1 MRMKRTGRLAGAGFT
16 TVVGIVFFLYY
27 YFVIEEAWEMQA
39 VGAVVCTVIAYF
51 LGGFYDRARYY
62 AAELNLINEE
72 LHISREQLRRS
83 DERYSALQ
91 ASLDNFSHDLF
102 GIMKIAELEARLL
115 AEVKLIFQIDCVSLI
130 ETQAGHPSCSV
141 KTGTGEVPR
150 AVLNK
155 IRQHQSQQLS
165 IGEVFEY
172 EEGSFLKIG
181 EFKGRTSWL
190 IFGELT
196 DSTRLPVKRIWLKT
210 LIRYVNVVYENLI
223 VIEDLS
229 AELERTMEEQETPPW
244 LLRLFFSLSEHERKR
259 LSQDLHDAA
268 LQEQIIWYRKL
279 EQLRTSGLGPDELKE
294 GLAQIGDG
302 LLDVMYQIR
311 LTCNELRP
319 PFLKEWGLVQALET
333 LFDHIQL
340 HADFTIYFE
349 AEHFRDY
356 LNDEQRIAVYRITQ
370 ELMSN
375 AMKHSKAKEVHVTLT
390 GGKQNLLLSYRDN
403 GVGTKT
409 REQADNGFGSM
420 GIYGM
425 QQRVRSLQGEI
436 QCVSDKNGFKMRV
449 SIPLK
454 PVLHVIP
461 PHGTFVSV

>member
-16 TVVGIVFFLYY
+16 AVVGIVFFLHY
-27 YFVIEEAWEMQA
+27 YFVVGDTWEMQA
-39 VGAVVCTVIAYF
+39 AGAVFCIVIAYF

-62 AAELNLINEE
+62 AAELNMINQE

-91 ASLDNFSHDLF
+91 ASLDRFSHDLF

-115 AEVKLIFQIDCVSLI
+115 AEVKLIFQIDRVFLI

-141 KTGTGEVPR
+141 KVGMGEVPR
-150 AVLNK
+150 AVLDK

-181 EFKGRTSWL
+181 EIKGRTFWL

-210 LIRYVNVVYENLI
+210 LIRYVNVVYENLT

-229 AELERTMEEQETPPW
+229 AELKRTMEEQEPPTW

-319 PFLKEWGLVQALET
+319 PFLKEWGLVQALEA

-340 HADFTIYFE
+340 HANFTIYFE
-349 AEHFRDY
+349 AEHFRDC

-375 AMKHSKAKEVHVTLT
+375 AMKHSKAEEVHVTLT

-403 GVGTKT
+403 GVGTVNGERK
-409 REQADNGFGSM
+409 EPGFGSM

-436 QCVSDKNGFKMRV
+436 QCVSDKSGLKV
-449 SIPLK
+449 QICIPLK

-461 PHGTFVSV
+461 LHGTFVSV